1 MIVHCFLSDLCAS
14 DREDL
19 TRQIRDSNDQQH
31 RSDLTKLLN
40 SVVARM
46 EVKGEQIVKLKR
58 CQDTVTTYSLLL
70 FLGSVVSCNRV
81 PELIHS

>member
-1 MIVHCFLSDLCAS
+1 LFNLCAS

-19 TRQIRDSNDQQH
+19 TRQIRDSNDQQCQN
-31 RSDLTKLLN
+31 DLTKLLN

-58 CQDTVTTYSLLL
+58 CQDMVTTYCLLL
-70 FLGSVVSCNRV
+70 SFW
-81 PELIHS
+81 